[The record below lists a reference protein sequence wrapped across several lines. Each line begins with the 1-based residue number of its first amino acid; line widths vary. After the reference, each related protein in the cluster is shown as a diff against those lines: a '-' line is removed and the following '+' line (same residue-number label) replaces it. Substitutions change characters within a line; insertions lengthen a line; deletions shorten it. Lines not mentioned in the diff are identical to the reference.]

1 MWAENVEAFELF
13 EMLQTQWRSSSKG
26 PTGLDYNVLFSYM
39 TMKQISPARQC
50 ELLDDIR
57 VMEPAALNEIYRKT

>member
-13 EMLQTQWRSSSKG
+13 EMLQTQWRSSSNG

-39 TMKQISPARQC
+39 ALKQISAARQC